1 MFGLLKK
8 IFSGGNEAL
17 DQALAQGALIVDVRT
32 PQEFSSGNVP
42 GSVNIPLQVIGG
54 KLQDIKKKAN
64 GKTVVVCCASG
75 MRSGS
80 AKTILAQEGIPV
92 VNGGSWF
99 SVLKAVGK

>member
-8 IFSGGNEAL
+8 LFGGSNEAL
-17 DQALAQGALIVDVRT
+17 ELALTEGALIVDVRT

-42 GSVNIPLQVIGG
+42 GSINIPLQVIGG
-54 KLQDIKKKAN
+54 KINEIKKKAN

-80 AKTILAQEGIPV
+80 AKTILAQAGLSV

-99 SVLKAVGK
+99 TVLKAVGK

>member
-8 IFSGGNEAL
+8 VFGGGNEAL

-42 GSVNIPLQVIGG
+42 GSINIPLQVISG
-54 KLQDIKKKAN
+54 KINDLKKKAN

-80 AKTILAQEGIPV
+80 AKTLLAQAGIPV

-99 SVLKAVGK
+99 TLLKAVGK